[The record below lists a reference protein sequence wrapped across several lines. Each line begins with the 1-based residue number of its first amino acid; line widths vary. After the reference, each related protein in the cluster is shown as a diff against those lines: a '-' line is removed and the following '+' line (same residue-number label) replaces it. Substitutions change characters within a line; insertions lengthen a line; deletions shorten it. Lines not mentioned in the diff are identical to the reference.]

1 MKENRRKNKVNIVH
15 KVYLIIFIL
24 YISFPILVFL
34 FIILHI
40 FWATTF
46 PATPDKEKAMKL
58 LRAMSYHEL
67 PRSSRLVYSKHYKDI
82 LSSNICFVFQY
93 QEGYYGFSPSEYN
106 YLNQNKNHENED
118 FINDFNKYIVENE
131 GCSDFSSDLE
141 LDSNEIKL
149 FNEYD
154 YRYQYGRGLKIFINE
169 RDRLVMFEGY
179 LFD

>member
-1 MKENRRKNKVNIVH
+1 MKENRKKTKFNIVH
-15 KVYLIIFIL
+15 KVYWIIFIL

-34 FIILHI
+34 LIVVSI
-40 FWATTF
+40 FWYPTF
-46 PATPDKEKAMKL
+46 SASPGTRRAIKL

-67 PRSSRLVYSKHYKDI
+67 PISSRLVYSKHYKDI
-82 LSSNICFVFQY
+82 PPFNICFVFKY
-93 QEGYYGFSPSEYN
+93 QEGYYDFSPSEYN

-131 GCSDFSSDLE
+131 GCSIFASGF
-141 LDSNEIKL
+141 DSNKIKL

-154 YRYQYGRGLKIFINE
+154 YHYQDGRGLKIFINE
-169 RDRLVMFEGY
+169 KDKLIMFEGY